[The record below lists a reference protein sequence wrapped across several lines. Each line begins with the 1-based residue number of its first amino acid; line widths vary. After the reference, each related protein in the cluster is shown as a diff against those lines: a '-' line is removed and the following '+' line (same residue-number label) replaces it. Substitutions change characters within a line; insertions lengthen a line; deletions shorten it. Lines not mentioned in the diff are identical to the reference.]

1 MPNLIE
7 LTDVLKPEAFKSLSK
22 GDTLG
27 FQQADGS
34 IDHYK
39 IIRLNKTRRTCWA
52 EKVILYT
59 KDEMEQKWDE
69 VRNDL

>member
-7 LTDVLKPEAFKSLSK
+7 LTEVLKPEAFKSLSK

-39 IIRLNKTRRTCWA
+39 IIRLNKTRRTCWV
-52 EKVILYT
+52 EKVTLYT
-59 KDEMEQKWDE
+59 KEEMEE
-69 VRNDL
+69 VWEGERKK

>member
-7 LTDVLKPEAFKSLSK
+7 LTEVLKPEAFKSLSK

-27 FQQADGS
+27 FQQEDGS

-59 KDEMEQKWDE
+59 KDEMEE
-69 VRNDL
+69 VWEGERKK